1 METHDAYIY
10 IFLKQIQK
18 KKEKKGEHLTL
29 VKKVLL

>member
-18 KKEKKGEHLTL
+18 KKEKKGSTWPWL
-29 VKKVLL
+29 K

>member
-18 KKEKKGEHLTL
+18 KKKKRGALDPG
-29 VKKVLL
+29 